1 MPSKKGID
9 TLSSSPIEPSSSKY
23 AMDTSDF
30 PTKPALSLIV
40 IALLLAMFTNNLDTT
55 IIATAIPRITDEFH
69 TLDQVGWYGSAFFLT
84 TASFQSTWGKGYKYF
99 SLKPTFLVAF
109 FIFELGSLICGVAK
123 NSTTLIVGRA
133 IAGAGAAGM
142 SSGAFT
148 IIAFSVPPRHRPAY
162 MGVMGATYGLAA
174 FLGPLLGGIF
184 TERLSWRWCF
194 YINLPIG
201 AVSVLIIIFSFKAPA
216 AARPVQATWAEIVL
230 HMDFIGIILIMT
242 ATICYLLALQWG
254 GASRAWSN
262 STVIGSLVGFVVLF
276 IAFGINE
283 VCMGDR
289 ALLQPHL
296 LKQRRIWTTCMFN
309 FFISGGYFALV
320 YYLPIYF
327 QSIQNANPLQSGLRN
342 LPIIFGA
349 AICSILSGFIV
360 SAFGIWVPLIAG
372 GAAVGTIGC
381 GLIYTFDISTP
392 SSAWIGYQA
401 LTGMALGF
409 TMQIPMMANQ
419 ASVEPSDI
427 SSISSITLFFQIIGG
442 AFFVSAGQAAFANQL
457 VRSLAT
463 TAPDLDPHKVLSV
476 GATNIRKVFAPV
488 QIPAIVAA
496 YMHGLKVT
504 FALVV
509 ASVGI
514 SFLFALMPKWE
525 KLRPTTAQS
534 QVETK
539 ENESPLPSLGV

>member
-1 MPSKKGID
+1 
-9 TLSSSPIEPSSSKY
+9 
-23 AMDTSDF
+23 
-30 PTKPALSLIV
+30 
-40 IALLLAMFTNNLDTT
+40 MF
-55 IIATAIPRITDEFH
+55 
-69 TLDQVGWYGSAFFLT
+69 S
-84 TASFQSTWGKGYKYF
+84 
-99 SLKPTFLVAF
+99 
-109 FIFELGSLICGVAK
+109 
-123 NSTTLIVGRA
+123 
-133 IAGAGAAGM
+133 
-142 SSGAFT
+142 
-148 IIAFSVPPRHRPAY
+148 
-162 MGVMGATYGLAA
+162 
-174 FLGPLLGGIF
+174 
-184 TERLSWRWCF
+184 
-194 YINLPIG
+194 
-201 AVSVLIIIFSFKAPA
+201 
-216 AARPVQATWAEIVL
+216 
-230 HMDFIGIILIMT
+230 
-242 ATICYLLALQWG
+242 
-254 GASRAWSN
+254 
-262 STVIGSLVGFVVLF
+262 
-276 IAFGINE
+276 
-283 VCMGDR
+283 
-289 ALLQPHL
+289 
-296 LKQRRIWTTCMFN
+296 

-360 SAFGIWVPLIAG
+360 SAFGIWVPLISG

-409 TMQIPMMANQ
+409 IMQIPMMDNQ

-476 GATNIRKVFAPV
+476 GATNIRKVFAPA

-504 FALVV
+504 FALVI

-525 KLRPTTAQS
+525 KLRPTTAQI

-539 ENESPLPSLGV
+539 EDESSLPSLGV